1 MRRMRQMHGRMG
13 FATVYACLVIF
24 RDDRRMFRSR
34 QFPNK
39 ASVIADL
46 FRATAGIVLTAMA
59 APLILSVFLFGQLL
73 AYYPMAPII
82 VGAAFMVGLSISAA
96 AALLNAVVVSLLAR
110 FRIDA
115 LPISLTSGGL
125 VGLWARTVIVQG
137 RTATSQQTAAMS
149 LHEFIPFGATGALM
163 GGLYWLIAILP
174 QRRRRRA
181 HESVSSQS
189 LDQAVQD
196 TIKRRRGRRIPWDGR
211 VPPD

>member
-1 MRRMRQMHGRMG
+1 MRRMQQLHGQKG
-13 FATVYACLVIF
+13 FTNVYACLVIF
-24 RDDRRMFRSR
+24 RDDRCMFGAHPFDR
-34 QFPNK
+34 
-39 ASVIADL
+39 ALVITDL
-46 FRATAGIVLTAMA
+46 FRAIAGIVLTAMA
-59 APLILSVFLFGQLL
+59 APPILSVFLFGQVL

-82 VGAAFMVGLSISAA
+82 LGAAFMVGLSISSA

-110 FRIDA
+110 FRVDA
-115 LPISLTSGGL
+115 LPVSLVSGGL
-125 VGLWARTVIVQG
+125 VGLWARTVVVQG
-137 RTATSQQTAAMS
+137 RTGTAPETGTMS

-181 HESVSSQS
+181 QESVSSQS